1 MKIML
6 VNFLK
11 VVNSAGGAE
20 RVFCNMAN
28 EFVKRNYDVYAICCD
43 WEKGLPFYKL
53 DNRVN
58 FINIDG
64 SGTQTEFAKYLKFA
78 REVLRLF
85 KKVSND
91 NPYDNEK
98 NRYWST
104 KLEPVINEIKPD
116 IIVAYDLQSV
126 CILKNILSIKIPVI
140 AMIHSNVHIMFD
152 MNISNY
158 ELSALNKVNCV
169 QVLLNSDKN
178 IANNYLKVPVVQIP
192 NVVPQFNKSANL
204 LNQKEFYKIT
214 FIGRLDKN
222 VKRPDILIDAF
233 LLLLK
238 EFNNWRVEIWG
249 GIEDKKYYDSLQNK
263 IKKNNAENRIKLCGV
278 AKDVPNILFNSDI
291 FAFTSSNEG
300 FGLSL
305 AEAMSAG
312 LPCIGFKSCA
322 ALNEL
327 VQNNKTGILTED
339 GIAAFAEGL
348 KKLMNNKDLR
358 IKLGA
363 AAKESMKKYED
374 VKIWDKWEM
383 LINKVAGEK

>member
-169 QVLLNSDKN
+169 QV
-178 IANNYLKVPVVQIP
+178 YL
-192 NVVPQFNKSANL
+192 
-204 LNQKEFYKIT
+204 
-214 FIGRLDKN
+214 
-222 VKRPDILIDAF
+222 ILI
-233 LLLLK
+233 K
-238 EFNNWRVEIWG
+238 I
-249 GIEDKKYYDSLQNK
+249 LQ
-263 IKKNNAENRIKLCGV
+263 II
-278 AKDVPNILFNSDI
+278 I
-291 FAFTSSNEG
+291 
-300 FGLSL
+300 
-305 AEAMSAG
+305 
-312 LPCIGFKSCA
+312 
-322 ALNEL
+322 
-327 VQNNKTGILTED
+327 
-339 GIAAFAEGL
+339 
-348 KKLMNNKDLR
+348 
-358 IKLGA
+358 
-363 AAKESMKKYED
+363 
-374 VKIWDKWEM
+374 
-383 LINKVAGEK
+383 